1 MQLLV
6 PPSCGPLTLL
16 LRTLMH
22 ANALKFL
29 INGNWVE
36 PIGSSRHKLI
46 NPATEEMV
54 CEIAM
59 GDKADVDRAVAAA
72 KAAFPAYSMTTPT
85 ERRRLLQRL
94 LELYN
99 ENYDEIAA
107 MMTEEMGT
115 TATFSQAA
123 QAWVGRAH
131 LETII
136 NVLETYAFEEL
147 RGDILISRE
156 AVGVCGL
163 ITPWNWPMNQLV
175 VKVVPA
181 LAAGCTMVVKPS
193 EYSPLSSI
201 RFSELIIEAGFPAG
215 VYNYINGEGHIVG
228 EAMSRHPDIDMM
240 SITGSARAGAAV
252 AKASADTIKRVH
264 QELGGKSAN
273 IILPDASLEEAVIRG
288 VHGCYTN
295 CGQACKAPTR
305 MLVPHD
311 RMDEAAQIAAHTAN
325 AIRVGPPTDAAS
337 EQGPVVNRQQYERI
351 QALIESGISEGAKL
365 VAGGTGRPQG
375 LNRGYYVRP
384 TVFSHVTPDMTIA
397 REEIFGPV
405 LSIIGYIDE
414 DDAVRI
420 ANDTVYGLAGYIQT
434 NDNEAAR
441 RIARQLRVGM
451 VYINEADWDAAAPFG
466 GFKQSGNGREH
477 GEFGLADF
485 LEIKA
490 TGGLGV
496 AN

>member
-1 MQLLV
+1 
-6 PPSCGPLTLL
+6 
-16 LRTLMH
+16 MH

-36 PIGSSRHKLI
+36 PIGLSRHKLI

-99 ENYDEIAA
+99 ENFDEIAA

-147 RGDILISRE
+147 CGDVLITRE

-193 EYSPLSSI
+193 EYSPLSAI
-201 RFSELIIEAGFPAG
+201 RFSELVKEAGFPAG

-240 SITGSARAGAAV
+240 SITGSARAGVAV

-273 IILPDASLEEAVIRG
+273 IILPDACFEEAVIRG

-337 EQGPVVNRQQYERI
+337 EQGPVVNRLQYERI

-365 VAGGTGRPQG
+365 VAGGPGRPQG

-384 TVFSHVTPDMTIA
+384 TVFSHVTPEMTIA

-405 LSIIGYIDE
+405 LSIIGYTDE

-434 NDNEAAR
+434 NDNGAAR

>member
-1 MQLLV
+1 
-6 PPSCGPLTLL
+6 
-16 LRTLMH
+16 MH

-29 INGNWVE
+29 IDGRWLE
-36 PIGSSRHKLI
+36 PIGTGRHTLI
-46 NPATEEMV
+46 NPATEEPV

-59 GDKADVDRAVAAA
+59 GGAKDVDRAVAAA
-72 KAAFPAYSMTTPT
+72 KAAFPSYSMTTPA

-115 TATFSQAA
+115 TARFSHAA

-136 NVLETYAFEEL
+136 AVLETYPFEEL
-147 RGDILISRE
+147 RGDVLISRE

-201 RFSELIIEAGFPAG
+201 RFSELVNEAGFPPG
-215 VYNYINGEGHIVG
+215 VYNYINGEGHVVG

-240 SITGSARAGAAV
+240 SITGSTRAGVAV

-273 IILPDASLEEAVIRG
+273 IILADADFEEAIVRG

-305 MLVPHD
+305 MLVPHE
-311 RMDEAAQIAAHTAN
+311 RMDEAARIAARTAN
-325 AIRVGPPTDAAS
+325 AIRVGSPTDPAS

-351 QALIESGISEGAKL
+351 QALIESGIAEGARL
-365 VAGGTGRPQG
+365 VAGGPGRPQG

-384 TVFSHVTPDMTIA
+384 TVFAHVMPDMTIA

-405 LSIIGYIDE
+405 LSILGYSDE
-414 DDAVRI
+414 SDAVRI
-420 ANDTVYGLAGYIQT
+420 ANDTIYGLAGYIQT
-434 NDNEAAR
+434 KDNAAAR

-451 VYINEADWDAAAPFG
+451 VYINEADWEAASPFG

-490 TGGLGV
+490 TGGYRALDK
-496 AN
+496 AS